1 MPNIFVMKPATRY
14 FCWVAAST
22 LALCC
27 FFPRPIHP
35 AENSSDI
42 QGILTVLERYIRA
55 NYARDY
61 TLAYSC
67 ISAQDQR
74 LKDERTYARERGAF
88 EGFTLEAARRLAGYV
103 EMTLLERRIDG
114 GRAYVKVDLKA
125 PDPEKIAPRVH
136 GWDSER
142 LERMSAAERKAL
154 LDTLEA
160 LHMARQLELHS
171 GAETFELVKD
181 GGQWKVFLNWAAGKK
196 VTFQTALPPSLPV
209 EARVQQQTVTT
220 RTGENFTI
228 VLRLK
233 NNSKQEIST
242 RVGHLVDPFEFRDY
256 LDLIECGFL
265 YPVKLP
271 PGKEEEFTA
280 TYRIRDTLP
289 DSVRQ
294 LSVTYELTAAK

>member
-1 MPNIFVMKPATRY
+1 MPSILVMKPAVQY
-14 FCWVAAST
+14 FCWVAALN

-27 FFPRPIHP
+27 YFSQPIHA
-35 AENSSDI
+35 AESNSDSQEI
-42 QGILTVLERYIRA
+42 VTVLQRYIRA

-61 TLAYSC
+61 TLAYSY
-67 ISAQDQR
+67 ISAQDRR

-88 EGFTLEAARRLAGYV
+88 EGFTLEAARRLAGYI

-114 GRAYVKVDLKA
+114 DRAYIKVDLKA

-142 LERMSAAERKAL
+142 LERLSAAERKAL

-160 LHMARQLELHS
+160 LHMARKLELHS

-181 GGQWKVFLNWAAGKK
+181 KGQWKVFLNWAAGKQ
-196 VTFQTALPPSLPV
+196 VTFQITLPPSLPV
-209 EARVQQQTVTT
+209 EARVQQHTVAT

-228 VLRLK
+228 SLQLK
-233 NNSKQEIST
+233 NNGRQEIST
-242 RVGHLVDPFEFRDY
+242 RIGHLVDPFEFRDY

-271 PGKEEEFTA
+271 PGKEAEFTA
-280 TYRIRDTLP
+280 TYRIRETLP

-294 LSVTYELTAAK
+294 LNVTYALTAAQ